1 MSSVEIS
8 MYNSTFTKYSGEQ
21 TGANVKSLIS
31 DVIAQ
36 NQKNMKKYTGTS
48 CQYQIE
54 VYDENSKV
62 EANKLTEFQSK
73 INSYKK
79 YTVVIQNYY
88 DDVPYQDYLH
98 YVKTICIKPV

>member
-36 NQKNMKKYTGTS
+36 NQKNQKNFSGASCKYLIELRENGSTPPDT
-48 CQYQIE
+48 YQ
-54 VYDENSKV
+54 
-62 EANKLTEFQSK
+62 EFQSR

-79 YTVVIQNYY
+79 YTVVIEQYY
-88 DDVPYQDYLH
+88 DDTNSNYLH
-98 YVKTICIKPV
+98 YVQKINIKY